1 MNKTAWAS
9 AVLLVAALASAC
21 GNNQKPADAPAQ
33 AAQEQKQEQAK
44 TETQQPVTSK
54 PSDEKVV
61 QALSAPQEM
70 IIYKQGSK
78 QVVKPEDKDFKTIF
92 TLTNKRTANPGYVMR
107 FDESNEAAA
116 KTVKEGLAIEFKY
129 EQATKHSMP
138 AFVGTENNQ
147 EINAKSILFIVDGDN
162 KNLMFY
168 SEDGKNYGT
177 APIEYPE
184 SAELSELLKK

>member
-1 MNKTAWAS
+1 MGSRDTPSSRISICMW
-9 AVLLVAALASAC
+9 
-21 GNNQKPADAPAQ
+21 NNQKTADAPAQ

-44 TETQQPVTSK
+44 SETQK
-54 PSDEKVV
+54 PAAYKLSDEQVV
-61 QALSAPQEM
+61 QVLSAPQEM
-70 IIYKQGSK
+70 IIYKQGST
-78 QVVKPEDKDFKTIF
+78 QVVKPADEEFNTIF
-92 TLTNKRTANPGYVMR
+92 TLTNKRTANPGYAVR

-116 KTVKEGLAIEFKY
+116 KTVKEGLAVEFKC

-138 AFVGTENNQ
+138 AFVGTENKQ

-184 SAELSELLKK
+184 SAELNELLKK